1 MKRYPFKRTPREL
14 LAAMVEQAWTI
25 RALYSP
31 IPERY
36 KKIGSMIEELS
47 PEERKVI
54 QELKPENIDSIPARI
69 KPLIGE
75 K

>member
-1 MKRYPFKRTPREL
+1 MKYPFFKRTPKEL

-31 IPERY
+31 IPDRY

-47 PEERKVI
+47 PEEREVI
-54 QELKPENIDSIPARI
+54 QKLKPENIDSIPAQI

-75 K
+75 